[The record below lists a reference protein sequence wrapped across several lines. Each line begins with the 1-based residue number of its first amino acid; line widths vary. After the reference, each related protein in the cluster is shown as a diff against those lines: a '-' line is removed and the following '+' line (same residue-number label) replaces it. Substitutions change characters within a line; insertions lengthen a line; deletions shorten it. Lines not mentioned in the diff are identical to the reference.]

1 MARPNIATQYE
12 GVRPSSYAAR
22 RIRESIEELAMPHA
36 ERALQRI
43 LDVMDS
49 PDSNSRDIL
58 LAATQI
64 LDRAYGRAVD
74 RVQVQALSGGG
85 SANPEALSSQA
96 LMALVQA
103 RIQPIADE
111 LTDVVAEVPP
121 ADALTQGDV

>member
-1 MARPNIATQYE
+1 MARPNVATQYE

-49 PDSNSRDIL
+49 PESNSRDVL

-64 LDRAYGRAVD
+64 LDRAYGKCTD
-74 RVQVQALSGGG
+74 RIQLQALSGGG
-85 SANPEALSSQA
+85 SANPETLSSQA

-103 RIQPIADE
+103 RIQPIAEDMA
-111 LTDVVAEVPP
+111 VVAEIPP
-121 ADALTQGDV
+121 AST